1 MEEDLYDKFKERWP
15 KMFTDVECG
24 FWLPAGW
31 EQIVWDLCEKI
42 EPLVDDEFRVAQVKE
57 KFGGLRF
64 YVGGGSDEVDK
75 LIGET
80 EGLSFETCQSCGLP
94 GTRGGSGWIVT
105 LCKSCG
111 KDGKA

>member
-1 MEEDLYDKFKERWP
+1 MAEGLYDKFKGRWP
-15 KMFTDVECG
+15 MMFKDVECW

-42 EPLVDDEFRVAQVKE
+42 EPLADDEFRVTNVKE

-64 YVGGGSDEVDK
+64 YVSGGPDEVYK
-75 LIGET
+75 LIDEA

-105 LCKSCG
+105 LCKLCG
-111 KDGKA
+111 KEEEA